1 MYKYIPNFFIQWGD
15 EMKLVKL
22 AKISVHNKEI
32 INSETNLL
40 IKELKRIYKFDGR
53 IVGASIRKLH
63 KYLITVM
70 KDMKKNRDTDIDAD
84 LYNAIKQETRYLC
97 SLIDSSLEVISSLYT
112 SDWCEIKIGIYGT
125 DRVYKICGNYYI

>member
-1 MYKYIPNFFIQWGD
+1 
-15 EMKLVKL
+15 MKLVKL
-22 AKISVHNKEI
+22 AKISVQNKEI

-125 DRVYKICGNYYI
+125 DRIYKICGNYYI